1 MSVQPVSYFQFW
13 SHARLTSPLF
23 LVSFYLIFVAL
34 YFMSRIL
41 YQVAFGNMTLS
52 SLLCFCI
59 YYLNYSKQPSFIL
72 SNNLVFRYSIVLAFC
87 LNAILNIKNLMNA
100 FKCILN
106 DTWDTYIGL
115 IQ

>member
-52 SLLCFCI
+52 SLLCFYI
-59 YYLNYSKQPSFIL
+59 YYLITPKSHLLANSYKDQASYFLPALRPFFFHSQSYSLELLLWLNPL
-72 SNNLVFRYSIVLAFC
+72 TLHVL
-87 LNAILNIKNLMNA
+87 
-100 FKCILN
+100 
-106 DTWDTYIGL
+106 
-115 IQ
+115 